1 MVVNS
6 TRIAQC
12 CQGCPY
18 NIAGY
23 GNLTPKTDVGKLATM
38 VYALVGIPLMLL
50 YMSNIGSILGD
61 SFKYVYAKVCR
72 YVSKIISCFCIP
84 R

>member
-1 MVVNS
+1 M
-6 TRIAQC
+6 
-12 CQGCPY
+12 
-18 NIAGY
+18 
-23 GNLTPKTDVGKLATM
+23 GKLATM